1 METLTKKQLQTKT
14 LIQNYINSQSYQ
26 EEFKDIML
34 NMLDTYGVEMFN
46 ISGIGEQLDINSAVK
61 QLVNASSTAGGTIDG
76 NANVGGVTAGGL
88 LQEINKPHLLIQS
101 YYRIWKWLKKNRGLD
116 VANTFIEKQIN
127 GAIYMNDMHYIVGC
141 ISYCYNHSVLT
152 IINQGLIGIDEKGD
166 ALPPKHLRSY
176 FDQIEAY
183 LLIAGSNT
191 AGATGIAGLMLGAS
205 IFMDKIL
212 KTGKDSGVPIGD
224 PWRYLKEELTSLIYR
239 LNQPSRHLQSLFTN
253 VSIFDDYFLDTV
265 IPEYFAIIDDEV
277 YQPSKELVKK
287 VQQVYLDVINE
298 ESKRRV
304 LTFPV
309 TTACFSIKRDEN
321 TGKTELRDHAFLK
334 QIAEA
339 NLETAYINIYAGETS
354 TLSSCCFDG
363 NQEVLIRSSN
373 GVELLPFKDVKFT
386 DDDGGKRKNLTVYH
400 NGSWLRGKLVKTEY
414 NDKMY
419 KVVTA
424 NNKVLNMTKDHI
436 SVTLDGDKTSEQLTS
451 EDYIAFNT
459 RGLNSWNTKA
469 KGLTYNQGFLLGAY
483 LGDGSKYKEKHCE
496 SYTITF
502 TCGEKKLYIIDILS
516 QALKDWGIDSNITTS
531 QDKHNCWFISIN
543 SKKLYDIINEYIYG
557 SYCYDK
563 SINMNVLDESLD
575 FRRGIYEGLYA
586 TDGGNSNRIYTT
598 SKQLAK
604 DLEALF
610 TSLGINTI
618 IDISDRTNEPVVI
631 RGEVYTRNYPL
642 YCVRWYKPANGRG
655 LANIYKIHNN
665 TEYFKVKSIEEYDYS
680 GTVYCF
686 EMVNH
691 EPYFTLPNGIL
702 THNCRLQ
709 SDKSNKFF
717 NSLGGASDAIGS
729 FGVVSVNLPRI
740 AYKHKGDI
748 EGFMQ
753 ELEDTSY
760 LAQECNYAKRCLLK
774 STIAKGHAPLYTN
787 GYMDLKNQFST
798 LGFVGLYEACEILGY
813 DITKYDGME
822 IGKDILG
829 KMKEVTENVQEK
841 YKIACNL
848 EGVPAEGLAPKFAK
862 KDRVLELNTE
872 YKLYANQF
880 IPLHKRCNMLNRI
893 QLQAEYDKY
902 CSGGSILH
910 LNVDQKIDLPTME
923 NLIEAVIQSG
933 TRYFALNY
941 NIYQCNKCRG
951 ITVGTTST
959 CSHCGSTDIERYLR
973 VVGFIT
979 KVKDW
984 VPARIE
990 EDRQFYKV

>member
-61 QLVNASSTAGGTIDG
+61 KLVNASSTAGGTIDG
-76 NANVGGVTAGGL
+76 NANAGGVTAGGL

-116 VANTFIEKQIN
+116 VANTFVEKQIN

-224 PWRYLKEELTSLIYR
+224 PWRYLKEELTSLVYR

-354 TLSSCCFDG
+354 TLSSC
-363 NQEVLIRSSN
+363 
-373 GVELLPFKDVKFT
+373 
-386 DDDGGKRKNLTVYH
+386 
-400 NGSWLRGKLVKTEY
+400 
-414 NDKMY
+414 
-419 KVVTA
+419 
-424 NNKVLNMTKDHI
+424 
-436 SVTLDGDKTSEQLTS
+436 
-451 EDYIAFNT
+451 
-459 RGLNSWNTKA
+459 
-469 KGLTYNQGFLLGAY
+469 
-483 LGDGSKYKEKHCE
+483 
-496 SYTITF
+496 
-502 TCGEKKLYIIDILS
+502 
-516 QALKDWGIDSNITTS
+516 
-531 QDKHNCWFISIN
+531 
-543 SKKLYDIINEYIYG
+543 
-557 SYCYDK
+557 
-563 SINMNVLDESLD
+563 
-575 FRRGIYEGLYA
+575 
-586 TDGGNSNRIYTT
+586 
-598 SKQLAK
+598 
-604 DLEALF
+604 
-610 TSLGINTI
+610 
-618 IDISDRTNEPVVI
+618 
-631 RGEVYTRNYPL
+631 
-642 YCVRWYKPANGRG
+642 
-655 LANIYKIHNN
+655 
-665 TEYFKVKSIEEYDYS
+665 
-680 GTVYCF
+680 
-686 EMVNH
+686 
-691 EPYFTLPNGIL
+691 
-702 THNCRLQ
+702 CRLQ

-862 KDRVLELNTE
+862 KDRLLELNTE

-941 NIYQCNKCRG
+941 NIYQCNKCKG

>member
-26 EEFKDIML
+26 EEFKDVML

-116 VANTFIEKQIN
+116 VANTFVEKQIN

-224 PWRYLKEELTSLIYR
+224 PWRYLKEELTSLVYR

-321 TGKTELRDHAFLK
+321 TGKTELRDYAFLK

-354 TLSSCCFDG
+354 TLSSCCFDE
-363 NQEVLIRSSN
+363 NQRIKVKINDIECGLTFKGLEDRGYKTGDYIEVYDQGIYR
-373 GVELLPFKDVKFT
+373 PA
-386 DDDGGKRKNLTVYH
+386 
-400 NGSWLRGKLVKTEY
+400 EY
-414 NDKMY
+414 L
-419 KVVTA
+419 KVVKVKPMYDILLENYSSIKATA
-424 NNKVLNMTKDHI
+424 DHLFPIDDTTDVTAQDLYEGKVDYLLNENNQKVKIKQVATY
-436 SVTLDGDKTSEQLTS
+436 ES
-451 EDYIAFNT
+451 EDKF
-459 RGLNSWNTKA
+459 
-469 KGLTYNQGFLLGAY
+469 
-483 LGDGSKYKEKHCE
+483 
-496 SYTITF
+496 
-502 TCGEKKLYIIDILS
+502 
-516 QALKDWGIDSNITTS
+516 
-531 QDKHNCWFISIN
+531 
-543 SKKLYDIINEYIYG
+543 
-557 SYCYDK
+557 
-563 SINMNVLDESLD
+563 
-575 FRRGIYEGLYA
+575 
-586 TDGGNSNRIYTT
+586 
-598 SKQLAK
+598 
-604 DLEALF
+604 
-610 TSLGINTI
+610 
-618 IDISDRTNEPVVI
+618 
-631 RGEVYTRNYPL
+631 
-642 YCVRWYKPANGRG
+642 
-655 LANIYKIHNN
+655 
-665 TEYFKVKSIEEYDYS
+665 
-680 GTVYCF
+680 VYCF
-686 EMVNH
+686 KMKDTINH
-691 EPYFTLPNGIL
+691 YFTLGNGIRVS
-702 THNCRLQ
+702 NCRLQ

-848 EGVPAEGLAPKFAK
+848 EGVPAEGLAPKFTK

-941 NIYQCNKCRG
+941 NIYQCNKCKG

>member
-116 VANTFIEKQIN
+116 VANTFVEKQIN

-224 PWRYLKEELTSLIYR
+224 PWRYLKEELTSLVYR

-298 ESKRRV
+298 ESKRRI

-309 TTACFSIKRDEN
+309 TTACFSIKRDKN
-321 TGKTELRDHAFLK
+321 TDKTELRDHAFLK

-354 TLSSCCFDG
+354 TLSSC
-363 NQEVLIRSSN
+363 
-373 GVELLPFKDVKFT
+373 
-386 DDDGGKRKNLTVYH
+386 
-400 NGSWLRGKLVKTEY
+400 
-414 NDKMY
+414 
-419 KVVTA
+419 
-424 NNKVLNMTKDHI
+424 
-436 SVTLDGDKTSEQLTS
+436 
-451 EDYIAFNT
+451 
-459 RGLNSWNTKA
+459 
-469 KGLTYNQGFLLGAY
+469 
-483 LGDGSKYKEKHCE
+483 
-496 SYTITF
+496 
-502 TCGEKKLYIIDILS
+502 
-516 QALKDWGIDSNITTS
+516 
-531 QDKHNCWFISIN
+531 
-543 SKKLYDIINEYIYG
+543 
-557 SYCYDK
+557 
-563 SINMNVLDESLD
+563 
-575 FRRGIYEGLYA
+575 
-586 TDGGNSNRIYTT
+586 
-598 SKQLAK
+598 
-604 DLEALF
+604 
-610 TSLGINTI
+610 
-618 IDISDRTNEPVVI
+618 
-631 RGEVYTRNYPL
+631 
-642 YCVRWYKPANGRG
+642 
-655 LANIYKIHNN
+655 
-665 TEYFKVKSIEEYDYS
+665 
-680 GTVYCF
+680 
-686 EMVNH
+686 
-691 EPYFTLPNGIL
+691 
-702 THNCRLQ
+702 CRLQ

-862 KDRVLELNTE
+862 KDRLLELNTE

-941 NIYQCNKCRG
+941 NIYQCNKCKG

>member
-354 TLSSCCFDG
+354 TLSSCC
-363 NQEVLIRSSN
+363 
-373 GVELLPFKDVKFT
+373 
-386 DDDGGKRKNLTVYH
+386 
-400 NGSWLRGKLVKTEY
+400 
-414 NDKMY
+414 
-419 KVVTA
+419 
-424 NNKVLNMTKDHI
+424 
-436 SVTLDGDKTSEQLTS
+436 
-451 EDYIAFNT
+451 
-459 RGLNSWNTKA
+459 
-469 KGLTYNQGFLLGAY
+469 
-483 LGDGSKYKEKHCE
+483 
-496 SYTITF
+496 
-502 TCGEKKLYIIDILS
+502 
-516 QALKDWGIDSNITTS
+516 
-531 QDKHNCWFISIN
+531 
-543 SKKLYDIINEYIYG
+543 
-557 SYCYDK
+557 
-563 SINMNVLDESLD
+563 
-575 FRRGIYEGLYA
+575 
-586 TDGGNSNRIYTT
+586 
-598 SKQLAK
+598 
-604 DLEALF
+604 
-610 TSLGINTI
+610 
-618 IDISDRTNEPVVI
+618 
-631 RGEVYTRNYPL
+631 
-642 YCVRWYKPANGRG
+642 
-655 LANIYKIHNN
+655 
-665 TEYFKVKSIEEYDYS
+665 
-680 GTVYCF
+680 
-686 EMVNH
+686 
-691 EPYFTLPNGIL
+691 
-702 THNCRLQ
+702 RLQ

-862 KDRVLELNTE
+862 KDRILELNTE

>member
-61 QLVNASSTAGGTIDG
+61 KLVNASSTAGGTIDG

-116 VANTFIEKQIN
+116 VANTFVEKQIN

-354 TLSSCCFDG
+354 TLSSCC
-363 NQEVLIRSSN
+363 
-373 GVELLPFKDVKFT
+373 
-386 DDDGGKRKNLTVYH
+386 
-400 NGSWLRGKLVKTEY
+400 
-414 NDKMY
+414 
-419 KVVTA
+419 
-424 NNKVLNMTKDHI
+424 
-436 SVTLDGDKTSEQLTS
+436 
-451 EDYIAFNT
+451 
-459 RGLNSWNTKA
+459 
-469 KGLTYNQGFLLGAY
+469 
-483 LGDGSKYKEKHCE
+483 
-496 SYTITF
+496 
-502 TCGEKKLYIIDILS
+502 
-516 QALKDWGIDSNITTS
+516 
-531 QDKHNCWFISIN
+531 
-543 SKKLYDIINEYIYG
+543 
-557 SYCYDK
+557 
-563 SINMNVLDESLD
+563 
-575 FRRGIYEGLYA
+575 
-586 TDGGNSNRIYTT
+586 
-598 SKQLAK
+598 
-604 DLEALF
+604 
-610 TSLGINTI
+610 
-618 IDISDRTNEPVVI
+618 
-631 RGEVYTRNYPL
+631 
-642 YCVRWYKPANGRG
+642 
-655 LANIYKIHNN
+655 
-665 TEYFKVKSIEEYDYS
+665 
-680 GTVYCF
+680 
-686 EMVNH
+686 
-691 EPYFTLPNGIL
+691 
-702 THNCRLQ
+702 RLQ

-753 ELEDTSY
+753 ELEETSY

>member
-61 QLVNASSTAGGTIDG
+61 KLVNASSTAGGTIDG

-224 PWRYLKEELTSLIYR
+224 PWRYLKEELTSLVYR

-354 TLSSCCFDG
+354 TLSSC
-363 NQEVLIRSSN
+363 
-373 GVELLPFKDVKFT
+373 
-386 DDDGGKRKNLTVYH
+386 
-400 NGSWLRGKLVKTEY
+400 
-414 NDKMY
+414 
-419 KVVTA
+419 
-424 NNKVLNMTKDHI
+424 
-436 SVTLDGDKTSEQLTS
+436 
-451 EDYIAFNT
+451 
-459 RGLNSWNTKA
+459 
-469 KGLTYNQGFLLGAY
+469 
-483 LGDGSKYKEKHCE
+483 
-496 SYTITF
+496 
-502 TCGEKKLYIIDILS
+502 
-516 QALKDWGIDSNITTS
+516 
-531 QDKHNCWFISIN
+531 
-543 SKKLYDIINEYIYG
+543 
-557 SYCYDK
+557 
-563 SINMNVLDESLD
+563 
-575 FRRGIYEGLYA
+575 
-586 TDGGNSNRIYTT
+586 
-598 SKQLAK
+598 
-604 DLEALF
+604 
-610 TSLGINTI
+610 
-618 IDISDRTNEPVVI
+618 
-631 RGEVYTRNYPL
+631 
-642 YCVRWYKPANGRG
+642 
-655 LANIYKIHNN
+655 
-665 TEYFKVKSIEEYDYS
+665 
-680 GTVYCF
+680 
-686 EMVNH
+686 
-691 EPYFTLPNGIL
+691 
-702 THNCRLQ
+702 CRLQ

-862 KDRVLELNTE
+862 KDRLLELNTE

>member
-61 QLVNASSTAGGTIDG
+61 KLVNASSTAGGTIDG

-116 VANTFIEKQIN
+116 VANTFVEKQIN

-166 ALPPKHLRSY
+166 AYPPKHLRSY

-224 PWRYLKEELTSLIYR
+224 PWRYLKEELTSLVYR

-309 TTACFSIKRDEN
+309 TTACFSIKKDET

-354 TLSSCCFDG
+354 TLSSC
-363 NQEVLIRSSN
+363 
-373 GVELLPFKDVKFT
+373 
-386 DDDGGKRKNLTVYH
+386 
-400 NGSWLRGKLVKTEY
+400 
-414 NDKMY
+414 
-419 KVVTA
+419 
-424 NNKVLNMTKDHI
+424 
-436 SVTLDGDKTSEQLTS
+436 
-451 EDYIAFNT
+451 
-459 RGLNSWNTKA
+459 
-469 KGLTYNQGFLLGAY
+469 
-483 LGDGSKYKEKHCE
+483 
-496 SYTITF
+496 
-502 TCGEKKLYIIDILS
+502 
-516 QALKDWGIDSNITTS
+516 
-531 QDKHNCWFISIN
+531 
-543 SKKLYDIINEYIYG
+543 
-557 SYCYDK
+557 
-563 SINMNVLDESLD
+563 
-575 FRRGIYEGLYA
+575 
-586 TDGGNSNRIYTT
+586 
-598 SKQLAK
+598 
-604 DLEALF
+604 
-610 TSLGINTI
+610 
-618 IDISDRTNEPVVI
+618 
-631 RGEVYTRNYPL
+631 
-642 YCVRWYKPANGRG
+642 
-655 LANIYKIHNN
+655 
-665 TEYFKVKSIEEYDYS
+665 
-680 GTVYCF
+680 
-686 EMVNH
+686 
-691 EPYFTLPNGIL
+691 
-702 THNCRLQ
+702 CRLQ

-822 IGKDILG
+822 IGKNILG

-841 YKIACNL
+841 YRIACNL

-862 KDRVLELNTE
+862 KDKVLELNTE

-923 NLIEAVIQSG
+923 KLIEAVIQSG

-951 ITVGTTST
+951 ITVGTTT
-959 CSHCGSTDIERYLR
+959 ACSHCGSTDIERYLR

>member
-26 EEFKDIML
+26 EEFKDVML

-61 QLVNASSTAGGTIDG
+61 KLVNASSTAGGTIDG

-116 VANTFIEKQIN
+116 VANTFVEKQIN

-354 TLSSCCFDG
+354 TLSSC
-363 NQEVLIRSSN
+363 
-373 GVELLPFKDVKFT
+373 
-386 DDDGGKRKNLTVYH
+386 
-400 NGSWLRGKLVKTEY
+400 
-414 NDKMY
+414 
-419 KVVTA
+419 
-424 NNKVLNMTKDHI
+424 
-436 SVTLDGDKTSEQLTS
+436 
-451 EDYIAFNT
+451 
-459 RGLNSWNTKA
+459 
-469 KGLTYNQGFLLGAY
+469 
-483 LGDGSKYKEKHCE
+483 
-496 SYTITF
+496 
-502 TCGEKKLYIIDILS
+502 
-516 QALKDWGIDSNITTS
+516 
-531 QDKHNCWFISIN
+531 
-543 SKKLYDIINEYIYG
+543 
-557 SYCYDK
+557 
-563 SINMNVLDESLD
+563 
-575 FRRGIYEGLYA
+575 
-586 TDGGNSNRIYTT
+586 
-598 SKQLAK
+598 
-604 DLEALF
+604 
-610 TSLGINTI
+610 
-618 IDISDRTNEPVVI
+618 
-631 RGEVYTRNYPL
+631 
-642 YCVRWYKPANGRG
+642 
-655 LANIYKIHNN
+655 
-665 TEYFKVKSIEEYDYS
+665 
-680 GTVYCF
+680 
-686 EMVNH
+686 
-691 EPYFTLPNGIL
+691 
-702 THNCRLQ
+702 CRLQ